1 MSLNRR
7 TLLASAAASLMLPR
21 ISIAETQV
29 AGGTLTTVSDGHL
42 LLPRSF
48 ILGDNAPEKVDALLT
63 AQGLTGDTL
72 EPPCNVTLFRDGT
85 NTVLFDTGAGSEFQS
100 TTGNLLETLD
110 AVGVAP
116 EDISHVI
123 FTHAHPDHLWG
134 LLDDFGDL
142 LFANADH
149 HIGKDEWDYWTDP
162 ATVDTIGPAR
172 QAFAVGA
179 ARRLEMLEDT
189 IGLFGDNDEILPGI
203 TAMATYGH
211 TPGHMS
217 FQVGNGTDT
226 ALVAGDAIGNA
237 HVSFVQP
244 DLQLGSDHDPETAAA
259 TRTALLDRLAADQ
272 TLLVGFHLPNE
283 GMGRVETADTGYR
296 FVPQ

>member
-149 HIGKDEWDYWTDP
+149 HIGKDEWEYWTDP
-162 ATVDTIGPAR
+162 ATVDTIGLAR

-189 IGLFGDNDEILPGI
+189 ISLFGDNDEILPGI